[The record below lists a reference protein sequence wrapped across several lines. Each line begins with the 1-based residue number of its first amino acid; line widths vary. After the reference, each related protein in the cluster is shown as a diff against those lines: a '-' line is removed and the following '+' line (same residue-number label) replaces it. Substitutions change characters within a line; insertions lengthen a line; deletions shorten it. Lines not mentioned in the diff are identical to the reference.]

1 MNKTILF
8 FPFVGLSLLSN
19 LRFEVQRLYVDK
31 IESCALGDLDED
43 GDLDIVAGERFYLNP
58 NWKPN
63 KFRTIQSFGAD
74 YMEDNGD
81 YCYDVDGDGD
91 LDVIAGQFMQSEVLW
106 FENPGKARLVYG
118 NPWIKHVL
126 VDTCNVHNEVIF
138 FRDMDGDGTPEYLA
152 NSWNNQNPMLI
163 WKFKGNR
170 GTEGMSKHVVSDSGN
185 GHGQG
190 FGDLNGDGLEDIVF
204 MQGWYER
211 PVKNALGQV
220 WRWRKDFTL
229 PHASCPIL
237 VIDLNKDG
245 RNDLVWGDGHNYGLY
260 WHEQLEPRI
269 NGSTVWRHHLI
280 DKKISQMHTLAW
292 NDLDN
297 DGKPEIISG
306 KHYYAHSGRD
316 RGAEDEI
323 LLVRYLPM
331 LNREGGVS
339 FRKEIIHTGQAGTG
353 LQIRVAD
360 LNGDGWKEVVV
371 PGKSGTYILWN
382 KGKS

>member
-8 FPFVGLSLLSN
+8 FPFVGFSLLSN

-31 IESCALGDLDED
+31 IESCALGDLDAD

-91 LDVIAGQFMQSEVLW
+91 LDVIAGQFLQSEVLW
-106 FENPGKARLVYG
+106 FENPGKARLVSG
-118 NPWIKHVL
+118 NRWIKHVL

-190 FGDLNGDGLEDIVF
+190 LGILTGMVSRTSYSCRDGTNGL
-204 MQGWYER
+204 
-211 PVKNALGQV
+211 
-220 WRWRKDFTL
+220 
-229 PHASCPIL
+229 
-237 VIDLNKDG
+237 
-245 RNDLVWGDGHNYGLY
+245 
-260 WHEQLEPRI
+260 
-269 NGSTVWRHHLI
+269 
-280 DKKISQMHTLAW
+280 
-292 NDLDN
+292 
-297 DGKPEIISG
+297 
-306 KHYYAHSGRD
+306 
-316 RGAEDEI
+316 
-323 LLVRYLPM
+323 
-331 LNREGGVS
+331 
-339 FRKEIIHTGQAGTG
+339 
-353 LQIRVAD
+353 
-360 LNGDGWKEVVV
+360 
-371 PGKSGTYILWN
+371 
-382 KGKS
+382 